1 MIHISLRNKARHTRE
16 PGSVVIILM
25 KIPHVRAS
33 FDSFHPGKMFVTHF
47 PTENALMPFYL
58 GYKKVEW
65 KKRGGTGGEKKR
77 ENRLLVEYRLAPCT
91 TTKTCTTYIHIY
103 IYQFYCKNF
112 KRRFE
117 TQRPRDRIKIFICPY
132 KRKTRSQDSTSRNAC
147 YSLSLSLP
155 KPFQKCTISN
165 IRSYKSSGINSTTR
179 NHE

>member
-77 ENRLLVEYRLAPCT
+77 ENRLLVEYRLASCT

-103 IYQFYCKNF
+103 ISILLQEFQTALRNTETKGSYKNF
-112 KRRFE
+112 YISLQEENSFPRF
-117 TQRPRDRIKIFICPY
+117 
-132 KRKTRSQDSTSRNAC
+132 
-147 YSLSLSLP
+147 
-155 KPFQKCTISN
+155 
-165 IRSYKSSGINSTTR
+165 
-179 NHE
+179 HES

>member
-91 TTKTCTTYIHIY
+91 TTKTCTTYIHTYIY
-103 IYQFYCKNF
+103 ISILLQEFQTALRNTETKGSYKNF
-112 KRRFE
+112 YMSLQEENSFPRF
-117 TQRPRDRIKIFICPY
+117 
-132 KRKTRSQDSTSRNAC
+132 
-147 YSLSLSLP
+147 
-155 KPFQKCTISN
+155 
-165 IRSYKSSGINSTTR
+165 
-179 NHE
+179 HES

>member
-103 IYQFYCKNF
+103 ISILLQEFQTALRNTETKGSYKNF
-112 KRRFE
+112 
-117 TQRPRDRIKIFICPY
+117 Y
-132 KRKTRSQDSTSRNAC
+132 M
-147 YSLSLSLP
+147 SL
-155 KPFQKCTISN
+155 
-165 IRSYKSSGINSTTR
+165 
-179 NHE
+179 

>member
-65 KKRGGTGGEKKR
+65 KKRGGTGEKKR

-91 TTKTCTTYIHIY
+91 TTKTCTTYIHTHIY
-103 IYQFYCKNF
+103 ISILLQEFQTALRNTETKGSYKNF
-112 KRRFE
+112 YMSLQEENSFPRF
-117 TQRPRDRIKIFICPY
+117 
-132 KRKTRSQDSTSRNAC
+132 
-147 YSLSLSLP
+147 
-155 KPFQKCTISN
+155 
-165 IRSYKSSGINSTTR
+165 
-179 NHE
+179 HES

>member
-33 FDSFHPGKMFVTHF
+33 FDSFHPGKMFMTHF

-91 TTKTCTTYIHIY
+91 TTKTCTTYIHTYIY
-103 IYQFYCKNF
+103 ISILLQEFQTALRNTETKGSYKNF
-112 KRRFE
+112 YMSLQEENSFPRF
-117 TQRPRDRIKIFICPY
+117 
-132 KRKTRSQDSTSRNAC
+132 
-147 YSLSLSLP
+147 
-155 KPFQKCTISN
+155 
-165 IRSYKSSGINSTTR
+165 
-179 NHE
+179 HES

>member
-65 KKRGGTGGEKKR
+65 KKRGGTGEKKR

-103 IYQFYCKNF
+103 ISILLQEFQTALRNTETKGSYKNF
-112 KRRFE
+112 YISLQEENSFPRF
-117 TQRPRDRIKIFICPY
+117 
-132 KRKTRSQDSTSRNAC
+132 
-147 YSLSLSLP
+147 
-155 KPFQKCTISN
+155 
-165 IRSYKSSGINSTTR
+165 
-179 NHE
+179 HES

>member
-65 KKRGGTGGEKKR
+65 KKRGGTREKKR

-91 TTKTCTTYIHIY
+91 TTKTCTTYIHTYIY
-103 IYQFYCKNF
+103 ISILLQEFQTALRNTETKGSYKNF
-112 KRRFE
+112 YMSLQEENSFPRF
-117 TQRPRDRIKIFICPY
+117 
-132 KRKTRSQDSTSRNAC
+132 
-147 YSLSLSLP
+147 
-155 KPFQKCTISN
+155 
-165 IRSYKSSGINSTTR
+165 
-179 NHE
+179 HES

>member
-117 TQRPRDRIKIFICPY
+117 TQRPRDRIKIFIYPY

-147 YSLSLSLP
+147 YSLSLSLFRNRF
-155 KPFQKCTISN
+155 KN
-165 IRSYKSSGINSTTR
+165 VRSRI
-179 NHE
+179 

>member
-58 GYKKVEW
+58 GYKKVKW

-91 TTKTCTTYIHIY
+91 TTKTCTTYIHTYIY
-103 IYQFYCKNF
+103 ISILLQEFQTALRNTETKGSYKNF
-112 KRRFE
+112 YMSLQEENSFPRF
-117 TQRPRDRIKIFICPY
+117 
-132 KRKTRSQDSTSRNAC
+132 
-147 YSLSLSLP
+147 
-155 KPFQKCTISN
+155 
-165 IRSYKSSGINSTTR
+165 
-179 NHE
+179 HES

>member
-103 IYQFYCKNF
+103 ISILLQEFQTALRNTETKGSYKNF
-112 KRRFE
+112 YMSLQEENSFPRF
-117 TQRPRDRIKIFICPY
+117 
-132 KRKTRSQDSTSRNAC
+132 
-147 YSLSLSLP
+147 
-155 KPFQKCTISN
+155 
-165 IRSYKSSGINSTTR
+165 
-179 NHE
+179 HES

>member
-25 KIPHVRAS
+25 KIPHVRAF

-103 IYQFYCKNF
+103 ISILLQEFQTSLRNTETKGSYKNF
-112 KRRFE
+112 YMSLQEENSFPRF
-117 TQRPRDRIKIFICPY
+117 
-132 KRKTRSQDSTSRNAC
+132 
-147 YSLSLSLP
+147 
-155 KPFQKCTISN
+155 
-165 IRSYKSSGINSTTR
+165 
-179 NHE
+179 HES

>member
-91 TTKTCTTYIHIY
+91 TTKTCTTYIHTHIY
-103 IYQFYCKNF
+103 ISILLQEFQTALRNTETKGSYKNF
-112 KRRFE
+112 YISLQEENSFPRF
-117 TQRPRDRIKIFICPY
+117 
-132 KRKTRSQDSTSRNAC
+132 
-147 YSLSLSLP
+147 
-155 KPFQKCTISN
+155 
-165 IRSYKSSGINSTTR
+165 
-179 NHE
+179 HES

>member
-91 TTKTCTTYIHIY
+91 TTKTCTTYIHTYIY
-103 IYQFYCKNF
+103 ISILLQEFQTALRNTETKGSYKNF
-112 KRRFE
+112 YVSLQEENSFPRF
-117 TQRPRDRIKIFICPY
+117 
-132 KRKTRSQDSTSRNAC
+132 
-147 YSLSLSLP
+147 
-155 KPFQKCTISN
+155 
-165 IRSYKSSGINSTTR
+165 
-179 NHE
+179 HES

>member
-103 IYQFYCKNF
+103 IYISILLQEFQTALRNTETKGSYKNF
-112 KRRFE
+112 YISLQEENSFPRF
-117 TQRPRDRIKIFICPY
+117 
-132 KRKTRSQDSTSRNAC
+132 
-147 YSLSLSLP
+147 
-155 KPFQKCTISN
+155 
-165 IRSYKSSGINSTTR
+165 
-179 NHE
+179 HES

>member
-91 TTKTCTTYIHIY
+91 TTKTCTTYIHTYIY
-103 IYQFYCKNF
+103 ISILLQEFQTALRNTETKGSYKNF
-112 KRRFE
+112 YISLQEENSFPRF
-117 TQRPRDRIKIFICPY
+117 
-132 KRKTRSQDSTSRNAC
+132 
-147 YSLSLSLP
+147 
-155 KPFQKCTISN
+155 
-165 IRSYKSSGINSTTR
+165 
-179 NHE
+179 HES

>member
-91 TTKTCTTYIHIY
+91 TTKTCTTYIHTYIY
-103 IYQFYCKNF
+103 ISILLQEFQTALQNTETKGSYKNF
-112 KRRFE
+112 YISLQEENSFPRF
-117 TQRPRDRIKIFICPY
+117 
-132 KRKTRSQDSTSRNAC
+132 
-147 YSLSLSLP
+147 
-155 KPFQKCTISN
+155 
-165 IRSYKSSGINSTTR
+165 
-179 NHE
+179 HES

>member
-65 KKRGGTGGEKKR
+65 KKRGGTGGDKKR

-91 TTKTCTTYIHIY
+91 TTKTCTTYIHTHIY
-103 IYQFYCKNF
+103 ISILLQEFQTALRNTETKGSYKNF
-112 KRRFE
+112 YISLQEENSFPRF
-117 TQRPRDRIKIFICPY
+117 
-132 KRKTRSQDSTSRNAC
+132 
-147 YSLSLSLP
+147 
-155 KPFQKCTISN
+155 
-165 IRSYKSSGINSTTR
+165 
-179 NHE
+179 HES

>member
-65 KKRGGTGGEKKR
+65 KKRGGTGEKKR

-103 IYQFYCKNF
+103 ISILLQEFQTALRNTETKGSYKNF
-112 KRRFE
+112 YMSLQEDNSFPRF
-117 TQRPRDRIKIFICPY
+117 
-132 KRKTRSQDSTSRNAC
+132 
-147 YSLSLSLP
+147 
-155 KPFQKCTISN
+155 
-165 IRSYKSSGINSTTR
+165 
-179 NHE
+179 HES

>member
-65 KKRGGTGGEKKR
+65 KKRGGTGEKKR

-91 TTKTCTTYIHIY
+91 TTKTCTTYIHTYIY
-103 IYQFYCKNF
+103 ISILLQEFQTALRNTETKGSYKNF
-112 KRRFE
+112 YISLQEENSFPRF
-117 TQRPRDRIKIFICPY
+117 
-132 KRKTRSQDSTSRNAC
+132 
-147 YSLSLSLP
+147 
-155 KPFQKCTISN
+155 
-165 IRSYKSSGINSTTR
+165 
-179 NHE
+179 HES

>member
-91 TTKTCTTYIHIY
+91 TMKTCTTYIYIY
-103 IYQFYCKNF
+103 ISILLQEFQTALRNTETKGSYKNF
-112 KRRFE
+112 YMSLQEENSFPRF
-117 TQRPRDRIKIFICPY
+117 
-132 KRKTRSQDSTSRNAC
+132 
-147 YSLSLSLP
+147 
-155 KPFQKCTISN
+155 
-165 IRSYKSSGINSTTR
+165 
-179 NHE
+179 HES

>member
-91 TTKTCTTYIHIY
+91 TTKTCTTYIHIHIY
-103 IYQFYCKNF
+103 ISILLQEFQTALRNTETKGSYKNF
-112 KRRFE
+112 YMSLQEENSFPRF
-117 TQRPRDRIKIFICPY
+117 
-132 KRKTRSQDSTSRNAC
+132 
-147 YSLSLSLP
+147 
-155 KPFQKCTISN
+155 
-165 IRSYKSSGINSTTR
+165 
-179 NHE
+179 HES

>member
-103 IYQFYCKNF
+103 IYISILLQEFQTALRNTETKGSYKNF
-112 KRRFE
+112 YMSLQEENSFPRF
-117 TQRPRDRIKIFICPY
+117 
-132 KRKTRSQDSTSRNAC
+132 
-147 YSLSLSLP
+147 
-155 KPFQKCTISN
+155 
-165 IRSYKSSGINSTTR
+165 
-179 NHE
+179 HES

>member
-103 IYQFYCKNF
+103 ISILLQEFQTALRNTETKGSYKNF
-112 KRRFE
+112 YISLQEENSFPRF
-117 TQRPRDRIKIFICPY
+117 
-132 KRKTRSQDSTSRNAC
+132 
-147 YSLSLSLP
+147 
-155 KPFQKCTISN
+155 
-165 IRSYKSSGINSTTR
+165 
-179 NHE
+179 HES

>member
-91 TTKTCTTYIHIY
+91 TTKTCTTYIHTHIY
-103 IYQFYCKNF
+103 ISILLQEFQTALRNTETKGSYKNF
-112 KRRFE
+112 YMSLQEENSFPRF
-117 TQRPRDRIKIFICPY
+117 
-132 KRKTRSQDSTSRNAC
+132 
-147 YSLSLSLP
+147 
-155 KPFQKCTISN
+155 
-165 IRSYKSSGINSTTR
+165 
-179 NHE
+179 HES